1 MEIKMYNN
9 KSTSTT
15 QHKEKKMSHSKY
27 KKLSVNSLLPTI
39 FLLTLQPLIPQI
51 SFMKKQQQRNGIMWI
66 ITFPNKQYFFT
77 LSLLFIF
84 HVVVYSVDVRALRF
98 HDGFETNVLRRMG
111 KEKKL
116 KWKKKTKRKKISC
129 PFSPPASHFFFFVL
143 LFHSHTL
150 VYLLRF
156 FFSLTQHSHTTL
168 TSFRIIFP
176 PSVSPLLLFLSI
188 YFFHSLFCH
197 AMTWSRENYIA
208 TYFPQFPTFDAVIFF
223 SVCIFQAK
231 SEACWAVS
239 AGYNK
244 QKAAT
249 T

>member
-1 MEIKMYNN
+1 MLSTLFDHIPHPPLHYLLSYIHPPNILLYSHKYIYTYIKYTKLSWDEKSGRRRAAAKKKMLVKKMEIKMYNN

-116 KWKKKTKRKKISC
+116 KWKKKRKGKKFRALFLLPHHI
-129 PFSPPASHFFFFVL
+129 FFFL
-143 LFHSHTL
+143 
-150 VYLLRF
+150 YYY
-156 FFSLTQHSHTTL
+156 
-168 TSFRIIFP
+168 
-176 PSVSPLLLFLSI
+176 SI
-188 YFFHSLFCH
+188 L
-197 AMTWSRENYIA
+197 IL
-208 TYFPQFPTFDAVIFF
+208 
-223 SVCIFQAK
+223 
-231 SEACWAVS
+231 
-239 AGYNK
+239 
-244 QKAAT
+244 
-249 T
+249 